1 MKELIVFFNGWGMDK
16 NVVNLS
22 HDGYDFITFDTYN
35 TEKNYNIDCKNY
47 SIVYVVAWSMGV
59 LFSEYLNILNCNNI
73 KRIAINGTT
82 KIIDNKYGIN
92 KKIFDNTLNNLN
104 ENTIIDFYKNMF
116 VDGNIDNFNKPR
128 RSFQSQLD
136 ELLFI
141 KNFYEKI
148 TNPENINN
156 FNNYNPNNCNTDNY
170 NLNNNINNF
179 KKFDIALIGKYD
191 KIVPCVKQQNFFENY
206 KILDCGHYIFDLFK
220 TWTDIIN
227 YANK

>member
-1 MKELIVFFNGWGMDK
+1 MKKLIVFFNGWGMDE

-59 LFSEYLNILNCNNI
+59 LFSEYLNILNCDNV

-92 KKIFDNTLNNLN
+92 KKIFDNTLNNLD

-128 RSFQSQLD
+128 RSFQSQLN
-136 ELLFI
+136 ELVFI
-141 KNFYEKI
+141 KNFYEK
-148 TNPENINN
+148 NI
-156 FNNYNPNNCNTDNY
+156 D
-170 NLNNNINNF
+170 LLDNF

-191 KIVPCVKQQNFFENY
+191 KIVPCAKQQNFFENY

-220 TWTDIIN
+220 TWADIIN